1 MKISLYRIIDANYN
15 RLKEGLRVC
24 EDVIRYAFSSES
36 LTRNYKTLRHSVTAA
51 FKKLSIK
58 EAELFESRNSLR
70 DVGKKTPRYELDK
83 KSIED
88 LFLANLQR
96 AKESARVLEEVSKL
110 VNKKAAL
117 QFKDIRYG
125 LYELEKKT
133 FKKISSL
140 CNYR

>member
-1 MKISLYRIIDANYN
+1 MKIALYRIIDANYN

-24 EDVIRYAFSSES
+24 EDVIRFAFSNES
-36 LTRNYKTLRHSVTAA
+36 LTRDYKTLRHSVTTV
-51 FKKLSIK
+51 FKKLNI
-58 EAELFESRNSLR
+58 EQTELLESRNSEQ
-70 DVGKKTPRYELDK
+70 DAGKKTPRYELNK
-83 KSIED
+83 KCLED

-96 AKESARVLEEVSKL
+96 AKESARVLEETSKL

-117 QFKDIRYG
+117 QFKDIRYK

-140 CNYR
+140 CNRR